1 MSRDAACILAVDLGS
16 VRIGLALSDRL
27 GLAAYPLGALQR
39 KGARRDFTEL
49 RKLVQEHEV
58 TRAVVGLPLLMS
70 GEEGSAAVQARS
82 FADKLRAAVDGLDVE
97 MWDERLT
104 TVEAER
110 LLAEAKVKRRR
121 RRQVVDSLAATL
133 ILQSYLD
140 ARAYEECSEP

>member
-1 MSRDAACILAVDLGS
+1 MSQDAVRILAVDLGA

-27 GLAAYPLGALQR
+27 GLSAYPLGALQR
-39 KGARRDFTEL
+39 KGARRDFSEL
-49 RKLVQEHEV
+49 RRLIQEHEV

-82 FADKLRAAVDGLDVE
+82 FADKLKGAVDGLDVD

-110 LLAEAKVKRRR
+110 LLIEAEVKPRR

-140 ARAYEECSEP
+140 AREREERAES